1 MNRSEKIRHLFEKK
15 INFENNENFALPTE
29 AYTCNKWSIPSFQSQ
44 KQELNNTKSLL
55 NQFDLEEWSRH
66 TRQRDYSSYV
76 IRFVKQKFQAELVTQ
91 VEPTQN
97 IFNFFTHCCLSG
109 VVQFYEC
116 LCNYPVIPKEA
127 INLNFFSSVHLCE
140 APGAFRECSQPLHRQ
155 SLFGF
160 AGEVTVGES
169 VDFDLDFSGTGGP
182 TLLIPTMKATL

>member
-29 AYTCNKWSIPSFQSQ
+29 VYTCNKWSIPSFQSQ

-109 VVQFYEC
+109 VVQVLRMSVQLPRHPQRSNQFEFF
-116 LCNYPVIPKEA
+116 LKRAPVR
-127 INLNFFSSVHLCE
+127 SSR
-140 APGAFRECSQPLHRQ
+140 GFRECSQPLHRQ

-182 TLLIPTMKATL
+182 TRLIPTMKATL

>member
-29 AYTCNKWSIPSFQSQ
+29 VYTCNKWSIPSFQSQ

-91 VEPTQN
+91 AW
-97 IFNFFTHCCLSG
+97 CK
-109 VVQFYEC
+109 FYEC

-140 APGAFRECSQPLHRQ
+140 APGAFVSALNHYIV
-155 SLFGF
+155 SH
-160 AGEVTVGES
+160 S
-169 VDFDLDFSGTGGP
+169 LDFGTGGP
-182 TLLIPTMKATL
+182 TRLIPTMKATL